1 MATTRL
7 RATGTPGKPY
17 GTFAAKISASTP
29 PVTIAAQGGIISFTR
44 SLVPRPIIA
53 PPLLDQDGGYWR
65 PSISNDGIV
74 SITDNATIS
83 EGEKFAAF
91 LDSDHVMWLWQIDP
105 CDQAEVT
112 TLVVTSSTLH
122 RCSVRVSFR
131 TSATTALPFRL
142 YSIRPY
148 LKIQKQD
155 VPYRYEA
162 AVEARVTR
170 PSIRVTWTGGP
181 FVMDTIQ
188 LRLKALKNQV
198 KG

>member
-7 RATGTPGKPY
+7 RSTGTPGKPY
-17 GTFAAKISASTP
+17 GTFASKLSASTP

-44 SLVPRPIIA
+44 SMVPRPIIA

-74 SITDNATIS
+74 SLTDNASIS

-91 LDSDHVMWLWQIDP
+91 RDSNDVLWLWQIDP
-105 CDQAEVT
+105 CDQAEVA

-122 RCSVRVSFR
+122 RCSVRVSFTTG
-131 TSATTALPFRL
+131 TSTVLPFRI

-188 LRLKALKNQV
+188 LRLKALNNQV

>member
-1 MATTRL
+1 MAL
-7 RATGTPGKPY
+7 A
-17 GTFAAKISASTP
+17 
-29 PVTIAAQGGIISFTR
+29 IAAQGGIISFTR
-44 SLVPRPIIA
+44 SMVPRPIIA

-74 SITDNATIS
+74 SLTDNASIS

-91 LDSDHVMWLWQIDP
+91 RDSNDVLWLWQIDP
-105 CDQAEVT
+105 CDQAEVA

-122 RCSVRVSFR
+122 RCSVRVSFTTG
-131 TSATTALPFRL
+131 TSTVLPFRV

-188 LRLKALKNQV
+188 LRLKALNNQV